1 MCVHTRGNKP
11 LEERTFLEV
20 VELSVITLILNSTLF
35 TKCILFVLLSFSII
49 SWAIMIQKFFFVRRY
64 AADISRFL
72 AALTGQG
79 NPLVFGDICVRFSTG
94 KAKALPLLLLKI
106 LRSLDQSKQIA
117 SPAGLLNTA
126 VMGEIATLQS
136 GMGVLATAASVSP
149 LLGLLGTVWGVMY
162 AFLNIG
168 NIGSAS
174 IAAVAPGIA
183 EALMTTIGGLLVA
196 IPAMA
201 GHTLLSGYINRS
213 LDSLD
218 RISEFALAAFTRSSK
233 A

>member
-1 MCVHTRGNKP
+1 MQGKIRKGY
-11 LEERTFLEV
+11 FLGS
-20 VELSVITLILNSTLF
+20 VEFSVITLILNATFF
-35 TKCILFVLLSFSII
+35 TKCVLGVLLTFSIM
-49 SWAIMIQKFFFVRRY
+49 SWAIMVHKYFFVRRY
-64 AADISRFL
+64 VADISRFL
-72 AALTGQG
+72 ATLTGQG
-79 NPLVFGDICVRFSTG
+79 NPLTFEEACVRFSTG
-94 KAKALPLLLLKI
+94 KAKALPIILLKL
-106 LRSLDQSKQIA
+106 LRSVDQGKTAA

-126 VMGEIATLQS
+126 VMREIAALQG

-162 AFLNIG
+162 SFLNIG
-168 NIGSAS
+168 NVGSAS

-201 GHTLLSGYINRS
+201 GHTLLSGYINRC

-218 RISEFALAAFTRSSK
+218 RISEFSLAAITRGYKS
-233 A
+233 